1 MTPIVE
7 VEGLTYRYP
16 TGQANALENVSFAV
30 EVGQLV
36 GVVGPNLAGKSTLCY
51 ALVGLVPQVFRGRY
65 AGRVTVAGMDAG
77 RTPVHELARRVGIV
91 FQNPFTQLSGARLTV
106 EEEIAFG
113 LENFGVPREEMRRR
127 VEWAMDQVGIAHLR
141 EKNPFLL
148 SGGELQRLAI
158 ACMLAQRPDVL
169 VLDEPTSQ
177 LDPRGTSEVFDCI
190 ARLRADRLTVVMVEH
205 KLERLLE
212 YADRLLLLADG
223 RVRAWGTPGEVLE
236 SGQLE
241 ACGLA
246 LPAHVRVAACLGARS
261 ASGSLPLT
269 IEQTVAALRAARP
282 AVKASSSEPAAQRMD
297 APAYREAPRS
307 PPSGVTPGIAL
318 RQVRF
323 AYPDGTRVFEGLSL
337 ALGGVQQGGE
347 SEGISHVAAGSG
359 PIALIGEN
367 GAGKTTLVK
376 LVAGLLRPQAGEI
389 LIEGQSIRGR
399 TAAQIARTVGLV
411 FQNPDDQLFK
421 SRALDEAMF
430 GALNLGL
437 TPEEAEWRARQA
449 LERVGLGAI
458 AGENP
463 YDLSLGQRK
472 MLALASV
479 LAMQTPILILDEPTI
494 AQDHP
499 GVERI
504 GRLVRELQAEGR
516 LVIVITHD
524 MEFVASYCPQVVV
537 LAGGEVL
544 AAGSTRVVFARA
556 ELLRQAGL
564 EPPATLRLARA
575 LELPVDPL
583 TPGEFI
589 EHWASLRAAPSRR
602 PSGPDSLG

>member
-16 TGQANALENVSFAV
+16 TGQGNALENVSFAV
-30 EVGQLV
+30 EAGQLV

-65 AGRVTVAGMDAG
+65 KGRVTVAGMDAS

-113 LENFGVPREEMRRR
+113 LENFGVPGDEMRRR
-127 VEWAMDQVGIAHLR
+127 VEWAMAQVGIIHLR

-190 ARLRADRLTVVMVEH
+190 ARLRADGLTVVMVEH

-212 YADRLLLLADG
+212 HADRLLLLADG
-223 RVRAWGTPGEVLE
+223 RVRAWGTLGEVLE

-246 LPAHVRVAACLGARS
+246 LPAHVRVAACLDARS

-282 AVKASSSEPAAQRMD
+282 AVKASSFEPA
-297 APAYREAPRS
+297 APAYREEPRS
-307 PPSGVTPGIAL
+307 SPSGVTPGIAL

-337 ALGGVQQGGE
+337 ALGGVGWRGE
-347 SEGISHVAAGSG
+347 SKGISHVAAGSG

-376 LVAGLLRPQAGEI
+376 LIAGLLRPQAGEI
-389 LIEGQSIRGR
+389 LIDGQSIRGR
-399 TAAQIARTVGLV
+399 TAAQLARTVGLV

-437 TPEEAEWRARQA
+437 PPREAERRARQA
-449 LERVGLGAI
+449 LERVGLSAI

-516 LVIVITHD
+516 LVVVITHD

-537 LAGGEVL
+537 LARGEVL
-544 AAGSTRVVFARA
+544 AAGSTRAVFARP

-564 EPPATLRLARA
+564 EPPSTLRLARA
-575 LELPVDPL
+575 LGLSADPL

-589 EHWASLRAAPSRR
+589 EHWTGLWAGPSRR
-602 PSGPDSLG
+602 PGGP

>member
-7 VEGLTYRYP
+7 VEALTYRYP

-30 EVGQLV
+30 EAGQLV

-77 RTPVHELARRVGIV
+77 RTPVYELARRVGIV

-113 LENFGVPREEMRRR
+113 LENFGVPGDEMRRR

-141 EKNPFLL
+141 ERNPFLL

-177 LDPRGTSEVFDCI
+177 LDPCGTSEVFDCI

-205 KLERLLE
+205 KLERLLG

-241 ACGLA
+241 ACGIA

-282 AVKASSSEPAAQRMD
+282 AVKASSSEPAVQRMD
-297 APAYREAPRS
+297 APAYREVPHSS
-307 PPSGVTPGIAL
+307 PSAGTPGIAL

-323 AYPDGTRVFEGLSL
+323 AYSDGTRVFEGLSL
-337 ALGGVQQGGE
+337 GLGGVE
-347 SEGISHVAAGSG
+347 PGIASVRDVAAGSG

-389 LIEGQSIRGR
+389 LIDGQSVRGR

-437 TPEEAEWRARQA
+437 TPEEAERRARQA
-449 LERVGLGAI
+449 LERVGLGMLA
-458 AGENP
+458 AENP

-504 GRLVRELQAEGR
+504 GRLVRELEAEGR

-537 LAGGEVL
+537 LARGEVL
-544 AAGSTRVVFARA
+544 AAGATREVFGRV

-589 EHWASLRAAPSRR
+589 RAWQRWRPDGLDARR
-602 PSGPDSLG
+602 PADRP

>member
-1 MTPIVE
+1 MTGIIDVQ
-7 VEGLTYRYP
+7 GLTYRYP
-16 TGQANALENVSFAV
+16 TGRTNALDDVSFTV
-30 EVGQLV
+30 ETGQFF
-36 GVVGPNLAGKSTLCY
+36 GIVGPNLAGKSTLCY
-51 ALVGLVPQVFRGRY
+51 ALLGLVPQFFRGRY
-65 AGRVTVAGMDAG
+65 EGRVVVAGMDAG
-77 RTPVHELARRVGIV
+77 HTPVHELARRVGIV
-91 FQNPFTQLSGARLTV
+91 LQNPFTQLSGARLTV
-106 EEEIAFG
+106 EEEVAFG
-113 LENFGVPREEMRRR
+113 LENFGVPRDEMRHW
-127 VEWAMDQVGIAHLR
+127 VEWAMEQVGITHLR

-177 LDPRGTSEVFDCI
+177 LDPRGTIEVFDCI
-190 ARLRADRLTVVMVEH
+190 ARLRARGLTVVMVEH

-212 YADRLLLLADG
+212 HADRLLLLAAG
-223 RVRAWGTPGEVLE
+223 RVQACRTPSEVLE
-236 SGQLE
+236 SGLFQ

-246 LPAHVRVAACLGARS
+246 LPAHVQIAAHFAART
-261 ASGSLPLT
+261 ASGALPLT
-269 IEQTVAALRAARP
+269 VEHVAAALRAAQPLVEASGTLLAHAMEPPARRDEQLPPP
-282 AVKASSSEPAAQRMD
+282 AV
-297 APAYREAPRS
+297 APA
-307 PPSGVTPGIAL
+307 IAL
-318 RQVRF
+318 QDVQF

-337 ALGGVQQGGE
+337 ALGDTGRGVRAAGTR
-347 SEGISHVAAGSG
+347 HVAAGPG

-389 LIEGQSIRGR
+389 LIDGQTIRRR

-437 TPEEAEWRARQA
+437 PPREAEQRARAA
-449 LERVGLGAI
+449 LERVGLAEL
-458 AGENP
+458 AEENP

-537 LAGGEVL
+537 LARGEVL
-544 AAGSTRVVFARA
+544 AAGSTRAVFART
-556 ELLRQAGL
+556 ELLHEAGL

-575 LELPVDPL
+575 LGLAATPL

-589 EHWASLRAAPSRR
+589 QAWQRWRPGSLDARCPVDR
-602 PSGPDSLG
+602 P

>member
-16 TGQANALENVSFAV
+16 TGQANALEGVSFAV
-30 EVGQLV
+30 EAGQLV
-36 GVVGPNLAGKSTLCY
+36 GVVGPNSAGKSTLCY
-51 ALVGLVPQVFRGRY
+51 ALLGLVPQVFRGQY
-65 AGRVTVAGMDAG
+65 EGRVTVAGMDAS
-77 RTPVHELARRVGIV
+77 RTPVYELARRAGLV

-113 LENFGVPREEMRRR
+113 LENFGVPRDEMRRR

-141 EKNPFLL
+141 EKSPFLL

-190 ARLRADRLTVVMVEH
+190 ARLRADGLTVVMVEH

-212 YADRLLLLADG
+212 HADRLLLLADG
-223 RVRAWGTPGEVLE
+223 RVRAWGPPGEVLE

-246 LPAHVRVAACLGARS
+246 LPAHIRVAACLGARS

-269 IEQTVAALRAARP
+269 IEDTVAALRAARL
-282 AVKASSSEPAAQRMD
+282 AAKADPFEPAARTME
-297 APAYREAPRS
+297 APADREESRPPTSRTVPRITLR
-307 PPSGVTPGIAL
+307 GVS
-318 RQVRF
+318 F
-323 AYPDGTRVFEGLSL
+323 AYPDGTRIFEELNL
-337 ALGGVQQGGE
+337 ALGDVEPGMAPGE
-347 SEGISHVAAGSG
+347 YVAAGFG

-376 LVAGLLRPQAGEI
+376 LIAGLLRPESGEI
-389 LIEGQSIRGR
+389 LIDGQAIRGQ

-421 SRALDEAMF
+421 SRALEEAMF

-437 TPEEAEWRARQA
+437 SPRQAERRAREA
-449 LERVGLGAI
+449 LQRVGLGSLAD
-458 AGENP
+458 ENP

-504 GRLVRELQAEGR
+504 GRLVRELQTEGR
-516 LVIVITHD
+516 LVVVITHD
-524 MEFVASYCPQVVV
+524 MEFVARYCPRVVV
-537 LAGGEVL
+537 LARGAVL
-544 AAGSTRVVFARA
+544 AAGSARAVFAQR
-556 ELLRQAGL
+556 ELLQQAGL
-564 EPPATLRLARA
+564 EPPSTLRLARA
-575 LELPVDPL
+575 LGLSTIPL

-589 EHWASLRAAPSRR
+589 EYWTGLWAGPSRR
-602 PSGPDSLG
+602 PGGPDLPG